1 MEAEQYTWELR
12 VQDQE
17 RTIVEL
23 QEAVTAL
30 QQQLEEESGPNKER
44 RAALQRELEQAR
56 QEVEHWRSLCESDN
70 HDRDVHERILA
81 LEQERSELQGCLD
94 EALKELEAVD
104 AELQNDNSA
113 LLREENER
121 LHKELQQ
128 KQKHASDGGS
138 SNTVEPLQHLYRWIL
153 EREGKDDASGSVHKN
168 QSAPDLVKAIQSHLE
183 EEQKQQQGHGGDPDT
198 TAAKVKE
205 LQSQVSVYRGDLK
218 AREESSTELRASLK
232 EAVALLKPLQDAVAK
247 ADKEKARL
255 QEQLDKAKHSSDTS
269 VSEIKR
275 YKELL
280 NLKDDEIDA
289 LKQEI
294 ESLELQLSKIKLQA
308 ANSVVSQHTNRSIG
322 SAGGGDVD
330 DLSSPRKVAKRQS
343 EEALKKMLS
352 KAQMRFNSLDEQ
364 NQQVEKQNH
373 ELEGRLRQAGGGDLS
388 TGTEAEQMQK
398 TVEAYERKIH
408 VLENEASVRQGEL
421 AKKDV
426 ELRNL
431 QNELEGARL
440 MIQDLEENDGDHD
453 EIQLAEAKLRTLEE
467 EVGARDKEL
476 SAKKE
481 AQRLLNKSLKDALGL
496 IKPLQ
501 LHLEEAEQ
509 EKRELAI
516 ELQALKRQS
525 PGKNGSRSVDMDGG
539 SNAEASARELERT
552 IVELERENAQ
562 LQDALE
568 DMSLSLNASHVA
580 SPAKKQQQQL
590 QQSASKNEAR
600 LREEL
605 VELKSR
611 YEVTQGRLDDSF
623 VENHTLVEALQKREQ
638 EENAMLEE
646 LKVLREQLDK
656 SQAELD
662 SAKYIATAA
671 LVKIEQMT
679 RRKQHGGT
687 TTGTIR
693 AAVE

>member
-1 MEAEQYTWELR
+1 
-12 VQDQE
+12 
-17 RTIVEL
+17 
-23 QEAVTAL
+23 
-30 QQQLEEESGPNKER
+30 
-44 RAALQRELEQAR
+44 
-56 QEVEHWRSLCESDN
+56 
-70 HDRDVHERILA
+70 
-81 LEQERSELQGCLD
+81 
-94 EALKELEAVD
+94 
-104 AELQNDNSA
+104 
-113 LLREENER
+113 
-121 LHKELQQ
+121 
-128 KQKHASDGGS
+128 
-138 SNTVEPLQHLYRWIL
+138 
-153 EREGKDDASGSVHKN
+153 
-168 QSAPDLVKAIQSHLE
+168 
-183 EEQKQQQGHGGDPDT
+183 
-198 TAAKVKE
+198 
-205 LQSQVSVYRGDLK
+205 
-218 AREESSTELRASLK
+218 
-232 EAVALLKPLQDAVAK
+232 
-247 ADKEKARL
+247 
-255 QEQLDKAKHSSDTS
+255 
-269 VSEIKR
+269 
-275 YKELL
+275 L

-294 ESLELQLSKIKLQA
+294 ESLELQLSKAKLQA

-322 SAGGGDVD
+322 SASGGAD
-330 DLSSPRKVAKRQS
+330 DLSSPRKAAKRQS
-343 EEALKKMLS
+343 EEALKQMLS
-352 KAQMRFNSLDEQ
+352 KAQLRFNSLDQQ

-373 ELEGRLRQAGGGDLS
+373 ELEGRLRQVGGGDLS

-431 QNELEGARL
+431 QSELEGARL
-440 MIQDLEENDGDHD
+440 MIQDLEENDGDHN
-453 EIQLAEAKLRTLEE
+453 EIQLAEAKLRQLEE
-467 EVGARDKEL
+467 EVEARDKEL

-509 EKRELAI
+509 EKRELSI

-525 PGKNGSRSVDMDGG
+525 PGKNGSRSLTADMDGG
-539 SNAEASARELERT
+539 SHAEASTRELERT

-568 DMSLSLNASHVA
+568 DMSLSLNASHQA
-580 SPAKKQQQQL
+580 SPPKQQQPP
-590 QQSASKNEAR
+590 QSASKSEAR

-679 RRKQHGGT
+679 RRKQNGGRRPELSEQQLNELYREKQKL
-687 TTGTIR
+687 IEQEMSKI
-693 AAVE
+693 A